1 MRNAE
6 PVAQGAAHA
15 VRLLPVLTCRRHI
28 DLLRVS
34 SSMAPAVRRPEGG
47 RGPVAVLG

>member
-6 PVAQGAAHA
+6 PVALGAAHA

-34 SSMAPAVRRPEGG
+34 SSMARPERRSTGS